1 MREKLFNIGKNV
13 WSYANS
19 NVGSALVGASAA
31 YVLTKGSTEEEL
43 ATSKF
48 KLDKAREEISELEKY
63 LKESD
68 SKALSL
74 LQSKTEISSDLQNC
88 LRQKAM
94 LRNAYDN
101 SSCFFRH
108 VYTEEITCKEPNTRK
123 SV

>member
-1 MREKLFNIGKNV
+1 MRENLFNIGKTV
-13 WSYANS
+13 WNYANS
-19 NVGSALVGASAA
+19 SVGSAVIGASAA
-31 YVLTKGSTEEEL
+31 YVLTRGSTEEDL

-48 KLDKAREEISELEKY
+48 KLDKARGEISELEKY

-108 VYTEEITCKEPNTRK
+108 VYTEESKCNELNERK